1 MVRSLGL
8 LIGSIAFLATAVLF
22 YALSTGGIL
31 FGGASRPSDLGVYAV
46 TVVLLGFSLG
56 CFLLRRARLAAQAG
70 P

>member
-8 LIGSIAFLATAVLF
+8 LVGSIAFLAAGVLF
-22 YALSTGGIL
+22 YLLATGGIL

-46 TVVLLGFSLG
+46 TIVLLDFALG